1 MEQDRWL
8 VRTTGAAKQDFS
20 KILLWTADQ
29 FGAAQAQVYLETL
42 TQALED
48 LCAGPDIAGSKMRR
62 EIAPDLYTLHVGR
75 KKRKG
80 RHFLLFRVRRLD
92 HQKVI
97 EVIRIL
103 HDSMDLTRHLPPFQ

>member
-8 VRTTGAAKQDFS
+8 VRTTATAKTDFS
-20 KILLWTADQ
+20 KILRWTSDQ
-29 FGAAQAQVYLETL
+29 FGAAQAQVYVETL

-48 LCAGPDIAGSKMRR
+48 LCAGPGIAGSKARSD
-62 EIAPDLYTLHVGR
+62 IAPDLYTLHAGR
-75 KKRKG
+75 KGRKS
-80 RHFLLFRVRRLD
+80 RHFLLFRVRHLE

-103 HDSMDLTRHLPPFQ
+103 HDSMDLTRHLPPG